1 MLELDTLIDFAGH
14 AWHARSSQKWFAGQ
28 ISQALEFHTN
38 GAAQVQAAEPA
49 FASEYSGH
57 GKQAIE
63 LIAYFASS
71 HALHCVSPAVG
82 FTKPGVHSMHS
93 KFNISKPDLHTHMS

>member
-14 AWHARSSQKWFAGQ
+14 AWHARASQKWFAGQ

-38 GAAQVQAAEPA
+38 GATQVHAAEPA

-63 LIAYFASS
+63 LIFQGCIDGGGRRRHGGDKIRLLCAS
-71 HALHCVSPAVG
+71 
-82 FTKPGVHSMHS
+82 
-93 KFNISKPDLHTHMS
+93 